1 MIPAAKI
8 EPEVLRVLH
17 RLSIPP
23 SLADAVIAEVQ
34 RRIAIPT
41 KPRTVDVVRVREQIR
56 RLKLSWRAGDEDL
69 DEQTYFS
76 ELRRLEGTLA
86 EEPSVSARRLDLDK
100 AMSVLRDMP
109 SLLEVASKDQQRALI
124 QQVLRQVWVER
135 APKRH
140 GDAWVKAIAPTST
153 YEALVGAIVSS
164 SNFAVATSTGL
175 EPATFSSGG

>member
-1 MIPAAKI
+1 
-8 EPEVLRVLH
+8 VLD

-34 RRIAIPT
+34 RRIAVPT
-41 KPRTVDVVRVREQIR
+41 KPRSVDGAKVREQIR

-76 ELRRLEGTLA
+76 ELRRLEGLLA
-86 EEPSVSARRLDLDK
+86 ETPTGLYRRLDLEQ
-100 AMSVLRDMP
+100 AMAALRDMP
-109 SLLEVASKDQQRALI
+109 SMLAIANTDQQRALI

-140 GDAWVKAIAPTST
+140 GTAWVKAIAPTST
-153 YEALVGAIVSS
+153 YEALVGAIISS